1 MSTDR
6 TVVTPGGQV
15 GIRRWGRAD
24 PAVVLVHGAGGNRAS
39 LSRLGDTLATRD
51 VPAVAVS
58 LPGRDGTDGPAASSV
73 AQAAAWLARVL
84 PTLAPSGTVVLGH
97 SMGGGIAI
105 ELALTDPSLLH
116 GLVLVATGARLRVLP
131 AILEGTRRTADEGGD
146 FGAMEAGIVV
156 ADAPEA
162 VREQV
167 AEAARRTDPAA
178 VPIDWASTNGF
189 DRLRDLAGIRIPALV
204 AVGDRDTLTPPKY
217 ARWLVDH
224 IADAELLEVPGAGH
238 WLPAERPDLLANV
251 VGAFV
256 RRVHDG

>member
-39 LSRLGDTLATRD
+39 LSRLGDALATRD
-51 VPAVAVS
+51 VPTVAVS
-58 LPGRDGTDGPAASSV
+58 LPGRDGTDGPAAASV
-73 AQAAAWLARVL
+73 AQAAAWLARAL
-84 PTLAPSGTVVLGH
+84 PMLAPSGTVVLGH

-105 ELALTDPSLLH
+105 ELTLTDPSLVD

-131 AILEGTRRTADEGGD
+131 AILESTRRTADEGGD
-146 FGAMEAGIVV
+146 VGALEAGIVV
-156 ADAPEA
+156 PEA
-162 VREQV
+162 SDDVREQV
-167 AEAARRTDPAA
+167 ADAARRTDPAV
-178 VPIDWASTNGF
+178 VPVDWASTDGF
-189 DRLRDLAGIRIPALV
+189 DRLHDLAGVDVPALV

-238 WLPAERPDLLANV
+238 WLPAERPDLLAGAV
-251 VGAFV
+251 DAFV
-256 RRVHDG
+256 RRVHER